1 MTLIPWKKILKKF
14 SLKKKQKVK
23 KLLIRHNLELNIL
36 HLFLS
41 GVMKS
46 LSNQVSRWRARFLRA
61 RTNIIW
67 RPLMIQTIKLSV
79 SDSSLVSNSGSSVL
93 NIMLLSNYLIL
104 LSDHLNWL
112 SKVLMFW
119 HIIYYSNNCFY
130 LFLWLI
136 PTYISRYVTNYYVFC
151 EFKH

>member
-1 MTLIPWKKILKKF
+1 
-14 SLKKKQKVK
+14 
-23 KLLIRHNLELNIL
+23 LLIRHNLELNIL

-104 LSDHLNWL
+104 SSNYLILLSDHLNWL